1 MVLFDGLDR
10 EGLSY
15 GYCDDIDQCS
25 DNSWRFLDQ
34 WGANGWRN
42 ATWDWGNDSL
52 DASDH
57 PGDGYW
63 GYGEYFLQAEVWHAW
78 DPWLDMNDGVNLTF
92 QVTIDG
98 EVVTHGYEYRG
109 HDCYFMDSPEMGLA
123 GYRDLYRGLYADTL
137 LGGCEHAEGDSFFDV
152 SPYACLVEISLELRD
167 DEGVLLDSEY
177 FPLPGPCEDEPVTEI
192 SDALFFGMDLIS
204 NTYLTDNVSLE
215 SDTYM
220 AYLFLGNSSDP
231 WIGTTLNLTYE
242 VSVDGVGA
250 LNGSTVVS
258 SAMPYIG
265 YFYLS
270 HYGCSV
276 EIEIEL
282 RDGDGFI
289 VDSTSVS
296 IAGPC
301 DVDTDGDGT
310 PDGLDELPLDS
321 SGDSDRD
328 GDGVDDQLDHFPDDP
343 DESLDTDGDGVG
355 DNSDEDDDDDGILD
369 AFDAFPLD
377 SSEFLDTDSD
387 GIGDEMDLDDDG
399 DGIPDSLDSFPL
411 DPTEFEDYD
420 SDNIGDNSD
429 TDDDNDGISDTL
441 DDFPLDPTESVDSDG
456 DGVGDNADYDD
467 DNDGWSDSEEEMCG
481 ASGTQGS
488 SYPIDTDGDGTC
500 DSKDYDDDGDGIPDE
515 SEGVTDSLLWDTDGD
530 GYGDGVD
537 AFPSDP
543 DEWSDLD
550 EDGIGDNSDDIVSK
564 SYSSANEPLIYAA
577 GAAGVAFAVAL
588 AVGRVAFSGG
598 APSSRSGGK
607 GSAREV
613 GGGARD
619 PEEGTVDFDD
629 FDDL

>member
-1 MVLFDGLDR
+1 
-10 EGLSY
+10 
-15 GYCDDIDQCS
+15 
-25 DNSWRFLDQ
+25 
-34 WGANGWRN
+34 
-42 ATWDWGNDSL
+42 
-52 DASDH
+52 
-57 PGDGYW
+57 
-63 GYGEYFLQAEVWHAW
+63 
-78 DPWLDMNDGVNLTF
+78 
-92 QVTIDG
+92 
-98 EVVTHGYEYRG
+98 
-109 HDCYFMDSPEMGLA
+109 
-123 GYRDLYRGLYADTL
+123 
-137 LGGCEHAEGDSFFDV
+137 
-152 SPYACLVEISLELRD
+152 ACLVEISLELRD

-204 NTYLTDNVSLE
+204 YTYLTDNVSLE

-231 WIGTTLNLTYE
+231 WVGTTLNLTYE
-242 VSVDGVGA
+242 FSVDGVGA

-258 SAMPYIG
+258 SPMPYIG

-387 GIGDEMDLDDDG
+387 G
-399 DGIPDSLDSFPL
+399 
-411 DPTEFEDYD
+411 
-420 SDNIGDNSD
+420 
-429 TDDDNDGISDTL
+429 
-441 DDFPLDPTESVDSDG
+441 
-456 DGVGDNADYDD
+456 
-467 DNDGWSDSEEEMCG
+467 
-481 ASGTQGS
+481 
-488 SYPIDTDGDGTC
+488 
-500 DSKDYDDDGDGIPDE
+500 
-515 SEGVTDSLLWDTDGD
+515 
-530 GYGDGVD
+530 
-537 AFPSDP
+537 
-543 DEWSDLD
+543 
-550 EDGIGDNSDDIVSK
+550 
-564 SYSSANEPLIYAA
+564 
-577 GAAGVAFAVAL
+577 
-588 AVGRVAFSGG
+588 
-598 APSSRSGGK
+598 
-607 GSAREV
+607 
-613 GGGARD
+613 
-619 PEEGTVDFDD
+619 
-629 FDDL
+629 